1 MRSHTEVLG
10 WEDGDIEGITTRQFW
25 GETVW
30 KCKNAPIYNTHY
42 RQTYGAV
49 VIQFCFTAADWRATG
64 VCAGIMIGTTDS
76 GGRRANFKEQLEKML
91 LIRRLGGGEGR
102 KIATLTKCSST
113 ILILLGFHTQISS
126 DSASRGL
133 FNINFIYLFFFQQK
147 GTFYVKKGTH

>member
-1 MRSHTEVLG
+1 MDAIFTDDRVEATEVLG

-64 VCAGIMIGTTDS
+64 VCAGIMIGTTES

-91 LIRRLGGGEGR
+91 LIRGWVGVRVE
-102 KIATLTKCSST
+102 KSQ
-113 ILILLGFHTQISS
+113 H
-126 DSASRGL
+126 
-133 FNINFIYLFFFQQK
+133 
-147 GTFYVKKGTH
+147 